1 MSWRAHPED
10 LRLLVRFL
18 RSLRDWSQQELAAAA
33 GLDPSSI
40 ARYETGHTVPKP
52 KALERLT
59 AAAGV
64 PASLAEACL
73 LPAIGAARAAAASA
87 GAAEP
92 AELETVAAELEQTL
106 AGTRRSAA
114 AAFLA
119 SLGEP
124 GEPAEPWE
132 RSGPP
137 AEEDRALAAELWQ
150 VLAPLAPGERRLLV
164 EKSREYQTWA
174 LAERLCHESAEAAS
188 DDAGRAVE
196 LAELALRVAV
206 LAPGERLWRLR
217 LQGYCLGFLANAR
230 RVRNDERRAEEASA
244 RARRRWQEGQAGDP
258 SGLLAEWRLLDLEAS
273 LRRSQRRFAEAL
285 DLSDR
290 ALAAAPRSAAA
301 RILVNKAVA
310 FDHLGEAERAIATLR
325 QAAPL
330 VDGRREPRLV
340 FALRF
345 NLATNLCH
353 LDRYSEAALLLP
365 EVRQMAEALR
375 KELDLVRVAWLEGR
389 IAAGLGRPAAALAAF
404 ARVRGELLARGMA
417 YDAALVTLELAAL
430 HAAAGRTAEVKEL
443 AHQTAQVFRAKGIH
457 REARAALQLF
467 RQAADQEA
475 LTAELARQLVAY
487 FYRARHDPELAFAA
501 VA

>member
-1 MSWRAHPED
+1 MTWRAHPED

-18 RSLRDWSQQELAAAA
+18 RSLHDWSQQELAAAA

-73 LPAIGAARAAAASA
+73 LPAIGAARAAAAPAA
-87 GAAEP
+87 GAPP
-92 AELETVAAELEQTL
+92 AELEAVAADLERTL
-106 AGTRRSAA
+106 AGSAA

-119 SLGEP
+119 TLGEP
-124 GEPAEPWE
+124 SEPWE

-150 VLAPLAPGERRLLV
+150 VLAPLSPGEQRLLV
-164 EKSREYQTWA
+164 EKSREFQTWA
-174 LAERLCHESAEAAS
+174 LAERLCHESAESAS
-188 DDAGRAVE
+188 DNAARAVE
-196 LAELALRVAV
+196 LADLALRVAV
-206 LAPGERLWRLR
+206 LAPGERLWRHR
-217 LQGYCLGFLANAR
+217 LQGYCLGFVANAR
-230 RVRNDERRAEEASA
+230 RVRNDERRAEEVSA
-244 RARRRWQEGQAGDP
+244 RARRRWQEGEAGDP
-258 SGLLAEWRLLDLEAS
+258 AGLLAEWRLLDLEAS

-310 FDHLGEAERAIATLR
+310 LDHLGEPERAIATLR

-330 VDGRREPRLV
+330 VDGQREPRLL

-353 LDRYSEAALLLP
+353 LDRHAEAAPLLP
-365 EVRQMAEALR
+365 EVREMAEALH
-375 KELDLVRVAWLEGR
+375 KELDLVRVTWLEGR
-389 IAAGLGRPAAALAAF
+389 VAAGLGRPAAALAAF
-404 ARVRGELLARGMA
+404 ARVREEFLARGMA
-417 YDAALVTLELAAL
+417 YDAALLTLELAAL
-430 HAAAGRTAEVKEL
+430 HAAAGRTAEVKEI
-443 AHQTAQVFRAKGIH
+443 AHQTAQVFRSKGIH

-475 LTAELARQLVAY
+475 LTGELAHRLVAY
-487 FYRARHDPELAFAA
+487 LYRARHDPELAFAA
-501 VA
+501 AA